1 MHMVHHDNPAHVGI
15 RTKTHK
21 LIYYYGCNQD
31 GGYQTPAGWELYD
44 LVNDP
49 HETHNLYDDPASA
62 DLVSDLKQRLAETRR
77 RVGDDGSHFPEC
89 EKIVQEFWDYDEA
102 DRERAIAISHAF
114 LTRRLQELADGQ
126 RNVQTHRGHLTP

>member
-1 MHMVHHDNPAHVGI
+1 VGI

-44 LVNDP
+44 LVADP
-49 HETHNLYDDPASA
+49 HETRNLYDDPASA
-62 DLVSDLKQRLAETRR
+62 ELVIGLKQQLAETRI

-89 EKIVQEFWDYDEA
+89 EKVVQEFWDYDEA
-102 DRERAIAISHAF
+102 DRTRAIEVSHAF
-114 LTRRLQELADGQ
+114 LARRLKELEDGK
-126 RNVQTHRGHLTP
+126 RNVLTNKGHVGQ